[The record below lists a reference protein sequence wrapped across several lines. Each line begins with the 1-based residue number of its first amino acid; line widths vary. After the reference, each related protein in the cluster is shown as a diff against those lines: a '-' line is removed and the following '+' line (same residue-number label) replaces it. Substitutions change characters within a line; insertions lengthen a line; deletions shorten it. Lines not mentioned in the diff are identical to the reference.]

1 MAIAHMLSDGQ
12 NEQQTEGHC
21 KVKEEPS
28 ENEYDLLQYQNE
40 QHVRDLHCGTD
51 TERSTE
57 VDVAL
62 K

>member
-1 MAIAHMLSDGQ
+1 VAIADMLSDGQ
-12 NEQQTEGHC
+12 NEQQTEGQC

-28 ENEYDLLQYQNE
+28 ENENDLLKNQHE
-40 QHVRDLHCGTD
+40 QQVHDLHCGTD

-57 VDVAL
+57 VDGAL

>member
-1 MAIAHMLSDGQ
+1 VLSDGQ

-21 KVKEEPS
+21 KVKKEPS
-28 ENEYDLLQYQNE
+28 ENENDLLQNQHE
-40 QHVRDLHCGTD
+40 QQEHDLHCGTN

-57 VDVAL
+57 VDDAL